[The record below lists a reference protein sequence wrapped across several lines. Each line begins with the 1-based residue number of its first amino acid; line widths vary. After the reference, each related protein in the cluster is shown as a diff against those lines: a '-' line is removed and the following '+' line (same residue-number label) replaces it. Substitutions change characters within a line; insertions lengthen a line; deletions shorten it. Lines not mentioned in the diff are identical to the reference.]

1 MGWLPKPWRRKILT
15 SKNQPMKRPMMFN
28 NKNKMMKNKQM
39 TMSKWLTMS
48 KLLRMTTSMIRN
60 KLGLLSLTKIN
71 KLFIPMLVKMIG
83 NCNARE
89 WPTNLKSNQKM
100 ITSNGEQESNQLEMQ
115 LILLRKS
122 NKYLMK
128 FPQRQICIVKTKWR
142 AYLNSRQNFKI
153 IKND

>member
-1 MGWLPKPWRRKILT
+1 
-15 SKNQPMKRPMMFN
+15 
-28 NKNKMMKNKQM
+28 
-39 TMSKWLTMS
+39 
-48 KLLRMTTSMIRN
+48 
-60 KLGLLSLTKIN
+60 
-71 KLFIPMLVKMIG
+71 MLVKMIG

-128 FPQRQICIVKTKWR
+128 FPQRQICIVKTK
-142 AYLNSRQNFKI
+142 
-153 IKND
+153 